1 MGLSGGTLDRTC
13 KTRRERG
20 AASIARVDE
29 RIAAQDVASPE
40 DNLSGTNQALKEEL
54 AAVRAEQ
61 AQLHQAIFEAA
72 QVQRRLCAPREL
84 CWGEFEVAGEIF
96 PVRHLSGDFFKV
108 LDLGSVLGLSVGD
121 IAGKGLSA
129 GLWLAHLTGLIQRCA
144 RQHSEPAAAV
154 AEFNREL
161 CEGQGEPP
169 MTALFFARI
178 DPQRGELAYCN
189 AGLPAPLLL
198 RRDRAVESLQEGG
211 PMAGAMREATYG
223 GGRVT
228 LDPGDM
234 LIAYSDG
241 VVECRNS
248 RDEEF
253 DTKRL
258 STVAGAASNGSAN
271 QALFSTLGAVLD
283 FADGCSPADDLTLMV
298 VRRREGALEGRAHSR
313 AKDSST
319 TYRGHA
325 SVMQPGKAA
334 QRGSFPGS

>member
-1 MGLSGGTLDRTC
+1 MWLRRRIISQEPTRRSKKSWPRCAQSKRSSTRPYLKRPRCSGGFA
-13 KTRRERG
+13 RRANCAG
-20 AASIARVDE
+20 ASSRSPARY
-29 RIAAQDVASPE
+29 S
-40 DNLSGTNQALKEEL
+40 LC
-54 AAVRAEQ
+54 
-61 AQLHQAIFEAA
+61 AIFPGTSS
-72 QVQRRLCAPREL
+72 RFWTSAPSSDY
-84 CWGEFEVAGEIF
+84 
-96 PVRHLSGDFFKV
+96 LS
-108 LDLGSVLGLSVGD
+108 STS
-121 IAGKGLSA
+121 
-129 GLWLAHLTGLIQRCA
+129 
-144 RQHSEPAAAV
+144 PAKD
-154 AEFNREL
+154 
-161 CEGQGEPP
+161 CP
-169 MTALFFARI
+169 
-178 DPQRGELAYCN
+178 
-189 AGLPAPLLL
+189 
-198 RRDRAVESLQEGG
+198 RD
-211 PMAGAMREATYG
+211 G

-283 FADGCSPADDLTLMV
+283 FVDGCSPADDLTLMV